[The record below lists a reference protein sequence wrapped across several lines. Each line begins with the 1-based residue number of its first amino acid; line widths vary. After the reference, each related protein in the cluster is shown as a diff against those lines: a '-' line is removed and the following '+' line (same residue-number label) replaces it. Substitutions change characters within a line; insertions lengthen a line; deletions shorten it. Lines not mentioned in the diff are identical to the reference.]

1 MRLTRIKNQLL
12 VTILVLMIAVGGY
25 FSFQLSSRDETD
37 QAMSNSTS
45 SGDALTGKNDESDQK
60 DMEDAGEA
68 VITSSKEVADY
79 AATARMNREQVRAK
93 SKEELQKIIDNESL
107 SQQARDEASAALVAM
122 TTYQDA
128 EVAIENLLAAK
139 GFNNV
144 VVSITKDSVDVIVD
158 LKVVSDTQ
166 LMQIEDIVNRKVE
179 VDPLNIVV
187 TPMKVE

>member
-25 FSFQLSSRDETD
+25 FSFRLSSQDATD

-45 SGDALTGKNDESDQK
+45 SGDALTGKNDGSTQE

-107 SQQARDEASAALVAM
+107 SQQARDEASQALVAM
-122 TTYQDA
+122 TTYQEA

-139 GFNNV
+139 GFENV

-166 LMQIEDIVNRKVE
+166 LMQIEEIVNRKVD

>member
-12 VTILVLMIAVGGY
+12 VTILVIMIAVGGY
-25 FSFQLSSRDETD
+25 FSFRLSGQDGTD

-45 SGDALTGKNDESDQK
+45 SGDAMTGKNEQSQQK

-79 AATARMNREQVRAK
+79 AATARINREQVRAK

-107 SQQARDEASAALVAM
+107 SQQARDDAAAALVDM
-122 TTYQDA
+122 TAYQDA
-128 EVAIENLLAAK
+128 EIAIENLLTAK
-139 GFNNV
+139 GFQNV
-144 VVSITKDSVDVIVD
+144 VVCITKDSVDVIVD
-158 LKVVSDTQ
+158 LKVISETQ
-166 LMQIEDIVNRKVE
+166 LVQIEEIVDRKVD

-187 TPMKVE
+187 TPIKIE